1 MAYQAEIS
9 RESPTCILF
18 VIDQSGSMDE
28 ITEAGRSKAAFV
40 ADVLNKTLYTL
51 ITSCSK
57 SDGVRNYFDVG
68 VIAYAGSQVTSGFGG
83 TLAGDIVHP
92 IQAISENTLRVE
104 ERKKKVDDGAGGI
117 IELTTKF
124 PVWFDP
130 KSEGGTPMRAAL
142 DRTIETIGSWCEQ
155 HPAPIRRP
163 FSTSPMVNRPMARPR
178 KRLTGSG
185 RFRRKM
191 VRRYCSTCTSIPP
204 PGWRSCSRP
213 PKATSMTST
222 RGCCSACRARCQR
235 ISQDLPATRA
245 TRSRTGRAA
254 SSSTAIPNVWST
266 FSRSA
271 PDPGWSPTGEARGV
285 ACEIAA
291 ALGVQRRQARGS
303 VQRGQLSPLGQG
315 SLCAERRR
323 VGVL

>member
-1 MAYQAEIS
+1 
-9 RESPTCILF
+9 
-18 VIDQSGSMDE
+18 MDE

-83 TLAGDIVHP
+83 ALAGDIVHP

-142 DRTIETIGSWCEQ
+142 GKTIETVGGWCEQ
-155 HPAPIRRP
+155 HRGSYPPTILHVTDGQSTDGAPEEMADGLRQISTKDGQALLFNLHVNTTAGSEIVFPTAETDLNDEYSRMLFRMSSPLPAHLAKFAGDKGYTIADGSRGFIFNGDPQCVVDFFEIG
-163 FSTSPMVNRPMARPR
+163 TRPR
-178 KRLTGSG
+178 L
-185 RFRRKM
+185 
-191 VRRYCSTCTSIPP
+191 
-204 PGWRSCSRP
+204 
-213 PKATSMTST
+213 
-222 RGCCSACRARCQR
+222 
-235 ISQDLPATRA
+235 
-245 TRSRTGRAA
+245 
-254 SSSTAIPNVWST
+254 
-266 FSRSA
+266 
-271 PDPGWSPTGEARGV
+271 V
-285 ACEIAA
+285 AD
-291 ALGVQRRQARGS
+291 R
-303 VQRGQLSPLGQG
+303 
-315 SLCAERRR
+315 
-323 VGVL
+323 